1 MTLPEL
7 HIYPILTA
15 VIFPLTFI
23 MTYTI
28 AVLLKHT
35 EFDWPYISDTA
46 AYPPGKTFWLL
57 SLDR

>member
-15 VIFPLTFI
+15 IILPLTFFL
-23 MTYTI
+23 TYTI

-46 AYPPGKTFWLL
+46 AYPPGKTF
-57 SLDR
+57 